1 MKIIKII
8 VGLVLFAFVMTTEWQ
23 LAACEFANYQ
33 LRDDLKDVATMGS
46 SRLGLLAESSDADLR
61 DAVIRRAA
69 QHDIH
74 LIPEQILVQ
83 RSGTTENPKVF
94 LAAKYR
100 ARVVMPGISLI
111 FHLKATSG

>member
-1 MKIIKII
+1 VKIIKII
-8 VGLVLFAFVMTTEWQ
+8 VGLVLFAFVMTTGWQ

-69 QHDIH
+69 QHGIH